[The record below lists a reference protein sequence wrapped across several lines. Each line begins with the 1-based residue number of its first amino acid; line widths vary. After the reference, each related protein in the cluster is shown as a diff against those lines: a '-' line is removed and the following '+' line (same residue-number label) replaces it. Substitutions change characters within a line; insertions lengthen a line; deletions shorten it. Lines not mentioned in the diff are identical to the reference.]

1 MRFSTPAHAWDWW
14 RSLGAPRF
22 VAAPMVDQSELAFRT
37 LCRELGVG
45 LCYTPMLH
53 ARLMTEVRTYQDL
66 HFDAGR
72 SAADRPLFGQLAGHD
87 PRVVLAAARLIEQDV
102 DAVDLNF
109 GCPQAIARKGRYGA
123 FLLEEPGVPVS
134 LVETLARELSVP
146 VTAKLRILPDDAGLG
161 QTIELCQQMQ
171 EAGAALLCLHG
182 RTRMQNKQ
190 LSGVSN
196 WDAIKQLVEA
206 VDIPVIANGG
216 IGSYEDAEACLA
228 HTGAA
233 AVMSSEALLENPA
246 LFCRNR
252 DAHTGAYI
260 DQDALAQRYLK
271 ICEEQP
277 PSKGLSMSR
286 GHVFKLVHGGLRQQP
301 HLRDEILLTQST
313 AELHTVCSRLAE
325 VGWTQPRF
333 HTDAFDPAH
342 SWYFRYRQTQ
352 QQQPHPPASASS
364 EPSQQPHA
372 VGAHAA
378 PLTRDQAAATALE
391 KRDRKRADSRRRRDR
406 RDASRRQQE
415 AVAHAN
421 RLANGG
427 S

>member
-1 MRFSTPAHAWDWW
+1 MVRFSSPAHAWDWW
-14 RSLGAPRF
+14 RGLGAPRF
-22 VAAPMVDQSELAFRT
+22 VCAPMVDQSELAFRT

-45 LCYTPMLH
+45 LCYTPMMH
-53 ARLMTEVRTYQDL
+53 ARLMTEVRTYQKL
-66 HFDAGR
+66 HCDAGV
-72 SAADRPLFGQLAGHD
+72 AEDRPLFGQLAGHD
-87 PRVVLAAARLIEQDV
+87 PQVVLAAARLIEHNV

-134 LVETLARELSVP
+134 LVETLSRELAVP
-146 VTAKLRILPDDAGLG
+146 VTAKLRILPDDARLER
-161 QTIELCQQMQ
+161 TVELCQQMQ

-190 LSGVSN
+190 LSGASN

-216 IGSYEDAEACLA
+216 ISSYEDAEACLA

-260 DQDALAQRYLK
+260 DQDALAQRYLE
-271 ICEEQP
+271 ICDEQP

-301 HLRDEILLTQST
+301 LLRDEVLACQST
-313 AELHTVCSRLAE
+313 AELRTVCSRLAE

-333 HTDAFDPAH
+333 HTDDFDPAH
-342 SWYFRYRQTQ
+342 SWYFRHRQTSLRQ
-352 QQQPHPPASASS
+352 QEQQPASASS
-364 EPSQQPHA
+364 TE
-372 VGAHAA
+372 GDAA
-378 PLTRDQAAATALE
+378 PTRDEAAAAALE
-391 KRDRKRADSRRRRDR
+391 KRNRKRADSRRRRAR
-406 RDASRRQQE
+406 RDASRRQRQ
-415 AVAHAN
+415 AVA
-421 RLANGG
+421 
-427 S
+427 